1 LECFGIGPL
10 CAEGRPRQG
19 CGAFGLAAWGDFH
32 RQGYSACCV
41 HELGLGKLR
50 ELHDIA
56 RDLERNVRNSW
67 IMIIV
72 PNILCILGV
81 FTLSFGMGA
90 AVVTNNVAA
99 LRALANAL

>member
-1 LECFGIGPL
+1 MK
-10 CAEGRPRQG
+10 
-19 CGAFGLAAWGDFH
+19 
-32 RQGYSACCV
+32 
-41 HELGLGKLR
+41 LGLGKLR

-72 PNILCILGV
+72 PNIVCILGV